1 MRLIIGV
8 LVAGFVSFPVLAQ
21 SDEEKRVENAATVLK
36 EILDI
41 PDNVPADVLNKAECV
56 VILPSVMKFALGLG
70 GSYGRGL
77 MSCRSGE
84 AFDGPWGAPS
94 MMMLGSGS
102 IGFQLGGQAT
112 DFVLFVMNPR
122 GVNGLLSS
130 QVKLGA
136 DMSAAAG
143 PKGRSLEA
151 ATDATMRAE
160 ILSYSRARGLF
171 AGVSL
176 EGGTLRV
183 DNDSN
188 EKVYG
193 KPTPGRD
200 IVLGGKIPAPKV
212 AANLLSTLN
221 AKSPKNLSEK

>member
-1 MRLIIGV
+1 MRMLTALLI
-8 LVAGFVSFPVLAQ
+8 VSLASLPVLAQ
-21 SDEEKRVENAATVLK
+21 SDEEKRVENAGTVLK

-41 PDNVPADVLNKAECV
+41 PDNIPADIIDKAECV
-56 VILPSVMKFALGLG
+56 VILPSVVKFALGIG

-77 MSCRSGE
+77 MTCRGGE
-84 AFDGPWGAPS
+84 SFDGPWGAPT
-94 MMMLGSGS
+94 MMMLGAGS

-112 DFVLFVMNPR
+112 DFVLFIMNPR
-122 GVNGLLSS
+122 GASGILSS

-143 PKGRSLEA
+143 PKGRTMAA

-176 EGGTLRV
+176 EGATLRV

-188 EKVYG
+188 EKIYG

>member
-1 MRLIIGV
+1 MRIVTVCLLI
-8 LVAGFVSFPVLAQ
+8 FVTSFTALAQ
-21 SDEEKRVENAATVLK
+21 SDEEKRVENAGIVLK
-36 EILDI
+36 EVLDI
-41 PDNVPADVLNKAECV
+41 PDNVPAEILNKAECV
-56 VILPSVMKFALGLG
+56 VILPSVVKVALGIG

-77 MSCRSGE
+77 MTCRGGQ
-84 AFDGPWGAPS
+84 AFDGPWGAPT
-94 MMMLGSGS
+94 MMMLGAGS
-102 IGFQLGGQAT
+102 IGLQLGGQAT
-112 DFVLFVMNPR
+112 DFVLFIMNPR

-143 PKGRSLEA
+143 PKGRTVSA

-176 EGGTLRV
+176 EGATMRV

-193 KPTPGRD
+193 KPTAGRD
-200 IVLGGKIPAPKV
+200 IVLGGKIPAPKI

>member
-1 MRLIIGV
+1 MRMLTALLI
-8 LVAGFVSFPVLAQ
+8 VSLASLPVLAQ
-21 SDEEKRVENAATVLK
+21 SDEEKRVENAGTVLK

-41 PDNVPADVLNKAECV
+41 PDNIPADIIDKAECV
-56 VILPSVMKFALGLG
+56 VILPSVMKFALGIG

-77 MSCRSGE
+77 MTCRGGE
-84 AFDGPWGAPS
+84 SFDGPWGAPT
-94 MMMLGSGS
+94 MMMLGAGS

-112 DFVLFVMNPR
+112 DFVLFIMNPR
-122 GVNGLLSS
+122 GASGILSS

-143 PKGRSLEA
+143 PKGRTMAA

-176 EGGTLRV
+176 EGATLRV

-188 EKVYG
+188 EKIYG